1 MGKTIRYVIAAAL
14 LGTALPVSQAEAA
27 TLVVNVAGAQSY
39 SAFGDIRNT
48 VQTFNIGALSRITA
62 IAFDVTITA
71 FPTSYLSEATLAFT
85 GSDTNGDGVFFTPG
99 FDDAA
104 PGTASYAGSTTLTG
118 QGLDFA
124 VGTDGILRL
133 EYFDSF
139 DDASVSPDAQWIGG
153 TLTFTYDEVTAA
165 VPEPATW
172 MMMFAGFAMVGGA
185 ARYRRR
191 TTRVRYA

>member
-14 LGTALPVSQAEAA
+14 LGTTLPVSQAEAA
-27 TLVVNVAGAQSY
+27 TLVVDVTGAQSY
-39 SAFGDIRNT
+39 GMFANDQNT
-48 VQTFNIGALSRITA
+48 VQTFNIGGLSRITA

-71 FPTSYLSEATLAFT
+71 FSPSFLSEASVALT
-85 GSDTNGDGVFFTPG
+85 GSDTDGDGVSLNPG
-99 FDDAA
+99 LDDRR
-104 PGTASYAGSTTLTG
+104 PGTARYFGAVNLTG
-118 QGLDFA
+118 LGLDFA

-133 EYFDSF
+133 EYFEDF
-139 DDASVSPDAQWIGG
+139 NDTLVSPDAQWVGG
-153 TLTFTYDEVTAA
+153 TLTVTYDEVTAA
-165 VPEPATW
+165 IPEPATW

>member
-191 TTRVRYA
+191 TMRVRYA

>member
-71 FPTSYLSEATLAFT
+71 FDPSWLSEAALAFT
-85 GSDTNGDGVFFTPG
+85 GSDTDDDGVFFTPG
-99 FDDAA
+99 SDDAT

>member
-1 MGKTIRYVIAAAL
+1 MGKTIRYVIAAGL
-14 LGTALPVSQAEAA
+14 LGAALPVSQAEAA
-27 TLVVNVAGAQSY
+27 TLVVDVTGAQSY
-39 SAFGDIRNT
+39 GAFGTIQNT
-48 VQTFNIGALSRITA
+48 VQTFNIGALSRITG
-62 IAFDVTITA
+62 IAFDVTISA
-71 FPTSYLSEATLAFT
+71 FNPSYLSEAVLGFT
-85 GSDTNGDGVFFTPG
+85 GSDVDGDGVFFTPG
-99 FDDAA
+99 IADEN
-104 PGTASYAGSTTLTG
+104 PGTGSYAGSADLTDL
-118 QGLDFA
+118 GLDFA

-133 EYFDSF
+133 EYFESLN
-139 DDASVSPDAQWIGG
+139 DASVSPDARWTGG